1 MDWTPEKK
9 GQFFIETFVWD
20 ENNVPIAAQ
29 ESLSTNFG
37 KLVDLFLQD
46 YVICMSKFSLVAM
59 GGTFDI
65 IHRGHLTLLANAF
78 EISNKVIIGLT
89 SDEFVKKKGKKPV
102 HKYDERLRNL
112 LLIIFK
118 EFPNILFE
126 ISQLD
131 NDFGPAVLEK
141 EVQALVVS
149 DETKNQGNIL
159 NKLRTERNISPV
171 EIIVVPMTLA
181 KDGKRIST
189 TRIKNSEID
198 SDGNLLPID

>member
-1 MDWTPEKK
+1 
-9 GQFFIETFVWD
+9 
-20 ENNVPIAAQ
+20 
-29 ESLSTNFG
+29 
-37 KLVDLFLQD
+37 
-46 YVICMSKFSLVAM
+46 MSKFSLVAM

-118 EFPNILFE
+118 EFPNMIFE

-159 NKLRTERNISPV
+159 NKLRTESNLSPV

>member
-1 MDWTPEKK
+1 
-9 GQFFIETFVWD
+9 
-20 ENNVPIAAQ
+20 
-29 ESLSTNFG
+29 
-37 KLVDLFLQD
+37 
-46 YVICMSKFSLVAM
+46 MSKFSLIAM

-65 IHRGHLTLLANAF
+65 IHHGHITLLSNAF
-78 EISNKVIIGLT
+78 EISEKVIIGLT
-89 SDEFVKKKGKKPV
+89 SDEFVQKKGKNPI
-102 HKYDERLRNL
+102 HKYDERLKNL
-112 LLIIFK
+112 TSLIFK
-118 EFPNILFE
+118 KFPNSYFE
-126 ISQLD
+126 ISQLN
-131 NDFGPAVLEK
+131 NDFGPAVFEK

-198 SDGNLLPID
+198 SDGNLLPIDK

>member
-1 MDWTPEKK
+1 
-9 GQFFIETFVWD
+9 
-20 ENNVPIAAQ
+20 
-29 ESLSTNFG
+29 
-37 KLVDLFLQD
+37 
-46 YVICMSKFSLVAM
+46 MSKFSLIAM

-65 IHRGHLTLLANAF
+65 IHHGHITLLSTAF
-78 EISNKVIIGLT
+78 DISEKVIIGLT
-89 SDEFVKKKGKKPV
+89 SDVFVQKKGKNPI
-102 HKYDERLRNL
+102 HKYDERLKNL
-112 LLIIFK
+112 TSIIFK
-118 EFPNILFE
+118 KFPNSYFE
-126 ISQLD
+126 ISQLN
-131 NDFGPAVLEK
+131 NDFGPAVFEK

-198 SDGNLLPID
+198 ADGNLLPIDK